1 MYRNDGYD
9 EWVVTKEAM
18 VKVQVSERRRLN
30 EPSVVWIREREGKGD
45 AGEVYEHRDLGA
57 HEALYLAKARR
68 R

>member
-9 EWVVTKEAM
+9 EWVKTKELM

-30 EPSVVWIREREGKGD
+30 EPSVVWIRERGGKGD
-45 AGEVYEHRDLGA
+45 EGEAYSMSILGTR
-57 HEALYLAKARR
+57 EALYLAEARR